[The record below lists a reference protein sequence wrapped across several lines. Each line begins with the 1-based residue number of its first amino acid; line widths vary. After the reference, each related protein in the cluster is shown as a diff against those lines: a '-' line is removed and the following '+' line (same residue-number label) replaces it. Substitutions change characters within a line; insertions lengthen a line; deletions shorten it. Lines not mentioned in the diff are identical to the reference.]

1 MATICGAK
9 CEGCGFAANCR
20 GCEATCG
27 RPFGGECV
35 AAEYI
40 KARGTE
46 EYAAFK
52 IELLEQ
58 INSLLEACG
67 ISQAKALYELPGWFV
82 NLAYPLPNGDA
93 VKFLDDKRIYLG
105 TQIAAE
111 GEEKCF
117 GVVAD
122 KDFILVSRY
131 GDNGSEPE
139 LVIYKKR

>member
-46 EYAAFK
+46 EYAEFK
-52 IELLEQ
+52 KCLLNE

-67 ISQAKALYELPGWFV
+67 IPQAKALYELPGFFV
-82 NLAYPLPNGDA
+82 NLPYPLPNGETA
-93 VKFLDDKRIYLG
+93 KFLDDKKIYLG
-105 TQIAAE
+105 AQIETE
-111 GEEKCF
+111 GEEKCY
-117 GVVAD
+117 GIVAGT
-122 KDFILVSRY
+122 DFIIVSRY